1 MRFIYLA
8 ILFTLF
14 IGCSDKKTITP
25 NISYPSTSKEGKK
38 VLDMGEIMVL
48 RDREIVRGGCWD
60 YIDTLYSRAGFPRDK
75 RNYIFKERKSFNVTA
90 PFHLIKPGDWLYFIN
105 HSYGKVEHSGI
116 FVRWTDK
123 NKKEALLLSYQ
134 GESRKK
140 PGRYT
145 IYDITNT
152 YTIIRPKK

>member
-1 MRFIYLA
+1 MRFVLIG
-8 ILFTLF
+8 ILFIF
-14 IGCSDKKTITP
+14 FGCSDKKPITP
-25 NISYPSTSKEGKK
+25 NISHPKTSKEGEKI
-38 VLDMGEIMVL
+38 LDMGEIMVL
-48 RDREIVRGGCWD
+48 RNKEIIRGGCWD
-60 YIDTLYSRAGFPRDK
+60 YIDTLYSRAGFTRDK
-75 RNYIFKERKSFNVTA
+75 RDYIFKGKKSLSTMA
-90 PFHLIKPGDWLYFIN
+90 PFHLIMPGDWLYFFN

-116 FVRWTDK
+116 FVRWTNK

-152 YTIIRPKK
+152 YTIIRPQK